1 MEYGSLIPTKEFV
14 ESFEKGDKRTEE
26 KQYFFTN
33 YKGHPSK
40 FSPGAAELEFMDL
53 NGYYIY
59 KFFDQVAIDNT
70 AKSDLNW
77 SVYRYTD
84 VLLMYAEA
92 QVNADGTP
100 NQQSIDIVNQIR
112 GRAGLV
118 PFKQTNASAFLEE
131 VWDQR
136 YFDLCYENK
145 MWFDM
150 LRTRK
155 IRDDKSGEYVDFIG
169 YKTNWGKVYTE
180 TQLLFPIPLSE
191 RQANSNL
198 TQNQGY

>member
-1 MEYGSLIPTKEFV
+1 MSCL
-14 ESFEKGDKRTEE
+14 SA
-26 KQYFFTN
+26 N
-33 YKGHPSK
+33 
-40 FSPGAAELEFMDL
+40 
-53 NGYYIY
+53 
-59 KFFDQVAIDNT
+59 
-70 AKSDLNW
+70 
-77 SVYRYTD
+77 
-84 VLLMYAEA
+84 
-92 QVNADGTP
+92 
-100 NQQSIDIVNQIR
+100 
-112 GRAGLV
+112 
-118 PFKQTNASAFLEE
+118 AFLKE
-131 VWDQR
+131 VWNQR

-191 RQANSNL
+191 RQANPNL

>member
-1 MEYGSLIPTKEFV
+1 M
-14 ESFEKGDKRTEE
+14 
-26 KQYFFTN
+26 
-33 YKGHPSK
+33 
-40 FSPGAAELEFMDL
+40 
-53 NGYYIY
+53 
-59 KFFDQVAIDNT
+59 AIDNT

-155 IRDDKSGEYVDFIG
+155 IR
-169 YKTNWGKVYTE
+169 
-180 TQLLFPIPLSE
+180 
-191 RQANSNL
+191 
-198 TQNQGY
+198 